1 MTRWWFLILLMSC
14 NIVWGNNKAGRLY
27 SFKKEIDVN
36 LVSKLFNQADSLAKS
51 LPFEFEHYQIF
62 KTEEER
68 ILFLFDGMNYVFE
81 WKSDTITELSKEIFH
96 GFNYTSFKFERDHQ
110 IYTYGGNGFW
120 SFSSDIKVFDERDG
134 LWHPI
139 PAKGEKPFFDGGRQL
154 FSFYA
159 DDKLYVYFHSYSPL
173 DRYRFPV
180 EIKKNRLYIFDFKDG
195 KWESYSFFDE
205 ILPLRRQ
212 MMIETKRFFNFYHEG
227 YLSFLID
234 KENLTY
240 YSFPRDMR
248 DFGFFEEIFYE
259 KYNLAVI
266 GDSVLLFSKPPE
278 SKLVNVYDF
287 NQIAETTDLSLFQV
301 KNFNQNSH
309 REIRVFLGLFILFAF
324 IVILNGIKKIRALK
338 RFPYSGLLSHIDE
351 EIDQNVLDER
361 LFMSLQDQTGSL
373 KNKRSEIIQEINF
386 KYHRLIEI
394 QRLKSLD
401 DKRVYRYKVVIKMG
415 KLYQWYMTKFV
426 IPKIAP
432 DY

>member
-1 MTRWWFLILLMSC
+1 MKRWWFLIFLLSYT
-14 NIVWGNNKAGRLY
+14 IVQGSNKSGRLY
-27 SFKKEIDVN
+27 SIRKDMDLE
-36 LVSKLFNQADSLAKS
+36 LVAKLFIQADSLAKS

-62 KTEEER
+62 KTEDDR

-81 WKSDTITELSKEIFH
+81 WKNDSIRELSKEVFH
-96 GFNYTSFKFERDHQ
+96 GFNYSSFKFERNHQ

-120 SFSSDIKVFDERDG
+120 SFSSDIKVFDEKDG

-139 PAKGEKPFFDGGRQL
+139 PATGDIPYFDGGRQL
-154 FSFYA
+154 FSFYTG
-159 DDKLYVYFHSYSPL
+159 DKLYAYFHSYSPL

-180 EIKKNRLYIFDFKDG
+180 QIKKNRLYIFDFKES
-195 KWESYSFFDE
+195 KWESSSFFDE

-234 KENLTY
+234 KANLTY

-248 DFGFFEEIFYE
+248 DFGFFEEIFYD

-266 GDSVLLFSKPPE
+266 GDSVLLYSKPPE
-278 SKLVNVYDF
+278 SQLVKVYDF
-287 NQIAETTDLSLFQV
+287 NKIAETTDLSPFQV
-301 KNFNQNSH
+301 KTLQQESSQ
-309 REIRVFLGLFILFAF
+309 EIRILL
-324 IVILNGIKKIRALK
+324 VILLIIVLLVIINGIKKIRELQL
-338 RFPYSGLLSHIDE
+338 FPYQGLLNHIDE
-351 EIDQNVLDER
+351 EIDQNVLDES
-361 LFMSLQDQTGSL
+361 LFLTMQDQSGNL

-386 KYHRLIEI
+386 KYHRIIEI

-401 DKRVYRYKVVIKMG
+401 DKRVYRYKVVLNMG
-415 KLYQWYMTKFV
+415 KLYQWLVVKFI
-426 IPKIAP
+426 IPKIAL

>member
-1 MTRWWFLILLMSC
+1 
-14 NIVWGNNKAGRLY
+14 
-27 SFKKEIDVN
+27 
-36 LVSKLFNQADSLAKS
+36 
-51 LPFEFEHYQIF
+51 
-62 KTEEER
+62 
-68 ILFLFDGMNYVFE
+68 
-81 WKSDTITELSKEIFH
+81 
-96 GFNYTSFKFERDHQ
+96 
-110 IYTYGGNGFW
+110 
-120 SFSSDIKVFDERDG
+120 
-134 LWHPI
+134 
-139 PAKGEKPFFDGGRQL
+139 
-154 FSFYA
+154 
-159 DDKLYVYFHSYSPL
+159 
-173 DRYRFPV
+173 
-180 EIKKNRLYIFDFKDG
+180 
-195 KWESYSFFDE
+195 
-205 ILPLRRQ
+205 
-212 MMIETKRFFNFYHEG
+212 
-227 YLSFLID
+227 
-234 KENLTY
+234 
-240 YSFPRDMR
+240 
-248 DFGFFEEIFYE
+248 
-259 KYNLAVI
+259 
-266 GDSVLLFSKPPE
+266 
-278 SKLVNVYDF
+278 
-287 NQIAETTDLSLFQV
+287 V